1 MSAIS
6 VSGLRKNYGDVEA
19 VRGIDFEV
27 ERGEVFALL
36 GPNGAGKSTTVEILE
51 GHRTKSSGDVSVL
64 GFDPGKSPREFRE
77 SIGIV
82 LQETA
87 VEEELTVSEAIAI
100 YGSLYP
106 RHRQTGEL
114 VELVGLQEK
123 ADARIKTLSG
133 GQRRRLE
140 LALGIVG
147 DPELIFLDEPTTGFD
162 PSARRQAWT
171 IIEDLAALGKTNLL
185 TTHYRDEAQNL
196 ADRVAVISKGVI
208 VAEGAPETLGGRE
221 TSATRIRFQVGDHSI
236 DGIPGSAVHRDG
248 SHIVVD
254 STSPTA
260 DVHAITG
267 WALDRQIELT
277 DLSVTRPS
285 LEDVYLDLT
294 ADSEG

>member
-1 MSAIS
+1 MSAIT
-6 VSGLRKNYGDVEA
+6 VSNLKKNYGDVEA
-19 VRGIDFEV
+19 VRGIDFVV
-27 ERGEVFALL
+27 ESGEVFALL

-51 GHRTKSSGDVSVL
+51 GHRTKSSGEVSVL
-64 GFDPGKSPREFRE
+64 GFDPGVSPREFRE
-77 SIGIV
+77 AIGIV

-87 VEEELTVSEAIAI
+87 VEDELSVSEAIDL

-106 RHRQTGEL
+106 RRRPTGEL

-162 PSARRQAWT
+162 PTARRQAWT
-171 IIEDLAALGKTNLL
+171 IIEDLASLGKTILL
-185 TTHYRDEAQNL
+185 TTHYMDEAQHL
-196 ADRVAVISKGVI
+196 ANRVAVIANGTI

-221 TSATRIRFQVGDHSI
+221 TSATRITFRVGDASLE
-236 DGIPGSAVHRDG
+236 GIPSSSVTREG
-248 SHIVVD
+248 SHVVVK
-254 STSPTA
+254 SQSPTA

-267 WALDRQIELT
+267 WALERNIELT
-277 DLSVTRPS
+277 DLTVARPS
-285 LEDVYLDLT
+285 LEDVYIDLT
-294 ADSEG
+294 AEDG

>member
-1 MSAIS
+1 MPAIT
-6 VSGLRKNYGDVEA
+6 VSNLKKNYGDVEA
-19 VRGIDFEV
+19 VRGIDFIV
-27 ERGEVFALL
+27 ESGEVFALL

-51 GHRTKSSGDVSVL
+51 GHRTKSSGEVSVL
-64 GFDPGKSPREFRE
+64 GFDPGVSPREFRE

-87 VEEELTVSEAIAI
+87 VEDELSVSEAIHL

-106 RHRQTGEL
+106 RRRPTGEL

-162 PSARRQAWT
+162 PTARRQAWT
-171 IIEDLAALGKTNLL
+171 IIEDLASLGKTILL
-185 TTHYRDEAQNL
+185 TTHYMDEAQHL
-196 ADRVAVISKGVI
+196 ANRVAVIAQGTI

-221 TSATRIRFQVGDHSI
+221 TSATRITFRVGDASLE
-236 DGIPGSAVHRDG
+236 GLPSSSVTREG
-248 SHIVVD
+248 SHVVVK
-254 STSPTA
+254 SQSPTA

-267 WALDRQIELT
+267 WALERNIELT
-277 DLSVTRPS
+277 DLSVARPS
-285 LEDVYLDLT
+285 LEDVYIELT
-294 ADSEG
+294 SEDA